1 MVLGRVLLNF
11 YILVDSSSNYNT
23 LKLTISV
30 LDNWRASEASETLLV
45 VVQWKTRYVYIY
57 IYIRETHFSSAVLG
71 LHNVGGVKCQL
82 FLKHSNHW
90 KQALKMIFKG
100 SGCFQ
105 FPEAVVTSTVKESL
119 RSTER
124 GSLQVL
130 AVL

>member
-1 MVLGRVLLNF
+1 MVRQTTF
-11 YILVDSSSNYNT
+11 SA
-23 LKLTISV
+23 
-30 LDNWRASEASETLLV
+30 RASNRKE
-45 VVQWKTRYVYIY
+45 
-57 IYIRETHFSSAVLG
+57 
-71 LHNVGGVKCQL
+71 GGVKFQP

-90 KQALKMIFKG
+90 KRALKMIFKG

-105 FPEAVVTSTVKESL
+105 FPEVVVTSTAKESL